1 MLEDL
6 PRLLA
11 QAVRIVDAAGREIL
25 DVYHGPSISARMKE
39 DASPLTS
46 ADLAAEKTI
55 RASLEALSDIPVISE
70 ETEPLSFEERSAR
83 SLCWLVDPLD
93 GTKEF
98 ITRNGEFTVNIALV
112 RDGRPILGV
121 VGAPALGTVY
131 WAAEGIGAF
140 VRRASED
147 PVRISV
153 RGADVPTVV
162 VSRSHGG
169 AALEG
174 FLERLGP
181 HRLTPM
187 GSSLKFC
194 LAAQGAVQLY
204 PRLGRTREW
213 DTAAGHC
220 IVVQAG
226 GSVSDFQGKELLYNK
241 RDLVNPWFFAAAT
254 AHDHALATAHAGK
267 AWEHV

>member
-1 MLEDL
+1 MLEEL
-6 PRLLA
+6 RRLLM
-11 QAVRIVDAAGREIL
+11 QAVRIADAAGREIL
-25 DVYHGPSISARMKE
+25 NVYEAPSIDVRMKG
-39 DASPLTS
+39 AAGPVTP

-55 RASLEALSDIPVISE
+55 RTGLAELGDIPIISE
-70 ETEPLSFEERSAR
+70 ETKPLPFEERNAR

-98 ITRNGEFTVNIALV
+98 IARNGEFTVNIALV

-121 VGAPALGTVY
+121 VGAPALGTMY

-140 VRRASED
+140 VRRAGEE
-147 PVRISV
+147 PVRIST

-169 AALEG
+169 SALAR
-174 FLERLGP
+174 FLERIGP
-181 HRLTPM
+181 HTSTSM

-194 LAAQGAVQLY
+194 LAAQGAAQLY
-204 PRLGRTREW
+204 PRLGPTREW

-241 RDLVNPWFFAAAT
+241 RDLLNPWFFAAAT
-254 AHDHALATAHAGK
+254 KHEHALATAHAFMPSK
-267 AWEHV
+267 